1 MSAKQ
6 PQPEFSMEAA
16 ADWFRRYG
24 NVRGGFPKTRLYI
37 DLETTG
43 LGVQQPTTLP
53 TQIGYLL
60 IAPDQ
65 DPIVTSTVLEWEGM
79 QGIPRGAYHALVQQT
94 VDRMAERGN
103 VSQVTVD
110 RVIRE
115 GVPAIDGLTSF
126 IELVQELLEG
136 DAVIAGHNIWAYD
149 CPIIERVLSPVTDG
163 RRFIDDERILDSG
176 PLLLACQKDHELP
189 RPGVGIGL
197 WYKDVL
203 RFKSKVK
210 WNLAHGCNLFD
221 VQLEDGDENLHDAA
235 GDCIRT
241 HRLFERFEAMMR

>member
-1 MSAKQ
+1 MKAEPK
-6 PQPEFSMEAA
+6 PFSIDAA

-24 NVRGGFPKTRLYI
+24 NVRGRFPRTRLYI

-60 IAPDQ
+60 ITPDQ
-65 DPIVTSTVLEWEGM
+65 DPIVDATVLEWEGM
-79 QGIPRGAYHALVQQT
+79 PGIPRGAYHALVQQT
-94 VDRMAERGN
+94 VERMAERGN
-103 VSQVTVD
+103 ISQVTVD
-110 RVIRE
+110 RVVRE
-115 GVPAIDGLTSF
+115 GVPAVDALTTF
-126 IELVQELLEG
+126 IELVQEILEG
-136 DAVIAGHNIWAYD
+136 DGVIAGHNIYAYD
-149 CPIIERVLSPVTDG
+149 CPIIERVLAPVLGGDQ
-163 RRFIDDERILDSG
+163 FIDGERILDSG

-189 RPGVGIGL
+189 RPGVPIVH

-221 VQLEDGDENLHDAA
+221 IQLDEGDENLHDAA
-235 GDCIRT
+235 GDCLRT
-241 HRLFERFEAMMR
+241 HRLFERFEALME